1 MSLEDQMSLIVEFLG
16 SATVFG
22 HAVAQMMEEKLWHEV
37 ADTRLTASQLK
48 LLKLVSLSGDTTI
61 GDVALFLEIS
71 NAAASKAVDKL
82 VGQSLLRR
90 SEGAKDRRAIH
101 LSLTGQGRGMLDEY
115 DALAQAKLT
124 EIFGQFS
131 REELHRTVELLDA
144 LSTLIVDHRSRRGE
158 VCVQC
163 GIFFRRKCSIR
174 QRLGQRCLYL
184 RPRERQGTQD
194 TISNG
199 STTGSDNM

>member
-1 MSLEDQMSLIVEFLG
+1 MNLVDQMSLIVEFLG

-22 HAVAQMMEEKLWHEV
+22 HAVAQMMEEKLWHQV
-37 ADTRLTASQLK
+37 TDTRLTASQLK

-90 SEGAKDRRAIH
+90 SEGARDRRAIH
-101 LSLTGQGRGMLDEY
+101 LSLTGQGRGLLDQY
-115 DALAQAKLT
+115 DAAAQTRLT

-131 REELHRTVELLDA
+131 REELNRTMDLLDA
-144 LSTLIVDHRSRRGE
+144 LSTLFVDHRSRRGE

-163 GIFFRRKCSIR
+163 GIFFRRKCTIR
-174 QRLGQRCLYL
+174 QHLGQRCLYL
-184 RPRERQGTQD
+184 RPREQGAREVV
-194 TISNG
+194 SNG
-199 STTGSDNM
+199 RATGADNP

>member
-1 MSLEDQMSLIVEFLG
+1 MSLEDQMSLIEEFLG

-22 HAVAQMMEEKLWHEV
+22 HAVARMMEEKLWHQV
-37 ADTRLTASQLK
+37 TDTRLTASQLK
-48 LLKLVSLSGDTTI
+48 LLKLVSLSDDTTI
-61 GDVALFLEIS
+61 GDVAVFLEIS

-90 SEGAKDRRAIH
+90 SEGARDRRAIH
-101 LSLTGQGRGMLDEY
+101 LSLTGQGRGILDKY
-115 DALAQAKLT
+115 DAAAQAKLT

-131 REELHRTVELLDA
+131 REELDRTMDLLDA
-144 LSTLIVDHRSRRGE
+144 LSTLFVDHRSRRGE

-184 RPRERQGTQD
+184 RPRERQGAQEVV
-194 TISNG
+194 SNG
-199 STTGSDNM
+199 STTGADNP